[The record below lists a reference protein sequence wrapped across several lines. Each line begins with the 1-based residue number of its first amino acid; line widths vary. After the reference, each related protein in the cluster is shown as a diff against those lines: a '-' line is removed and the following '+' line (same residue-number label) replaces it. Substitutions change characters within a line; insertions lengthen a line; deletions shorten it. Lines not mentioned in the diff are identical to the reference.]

1 MLYCVRTNMTHVWM
15 LYFTDMYD
23 SFYLILCKNGY
34 VEGLK
39 LSNFY
44 DQGVVNRPN
53 MDETK
58 KESKFRL
65 TGSYISGP
73 ES

>member
-1 MLYCVRTNMTHVWM
+1 
-15 LYFTDMYD
+15 MYD

-39 LSNFY
+39 LWNFY

>member
-1 MLYCVRTNMTHVWM
+1 
-15 LYFTDMYD
+15 
-23 SFYLILCKNGY
+23 
-34 VEGLK
+34 
-39 LSNFY
+39 
-44 DQGVVNRPN
+44 

-73 ES
+73 ESKRCKEIHTSENFVAPKCLAPFVCFKWKRLYWSVTSYIEKKCH